1 PEEVRRIISWLIDH
15 YRENTPDRII
25 KWTLAIIWKET
36 GDVIGWCGLGPLD
49 FSPGEIELFYGLSPE
64 HWGRGIATEA
74 SRAVLRY
81 SFAEIGLSRIVAVT
95 HPENVGSVKVI
106 EKLQMTFEKIITDL
120 PEEHRWYEGCRY
132 YSLSRAD
139 SMRMPT

>member
-1 PEEVRRIISWLIDH
+1 
-15 YRENTPDRII
+15 
-25 KWTLAIIWKET
+25 
-36 GDVIGWCGLGPLD
+36 
-49 FSPGEIELFYGLSPE
+49 
-64 HWGRGIATEA
+64 
-74 SRAVLRY
+74 
-81 SFAEIGLSRIVAVT
+81 VAVT